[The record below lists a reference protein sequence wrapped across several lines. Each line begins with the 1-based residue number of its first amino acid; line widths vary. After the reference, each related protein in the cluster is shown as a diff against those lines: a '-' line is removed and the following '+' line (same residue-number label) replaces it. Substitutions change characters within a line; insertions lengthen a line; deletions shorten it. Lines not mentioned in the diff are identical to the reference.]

1 MANNVTKEFELYEPM
16 RAWLH
21 HYLENKYKGA
31 KVTTIDSHARTLD
44 IYLEQFG
51 IVDYYP
57 QSVGLD
63 IQIDVLGIIINK
75 GKPTLAFIEAKKTQL
90 NLHDLG
96 QLWAYCK
103 LCEPA
108 EAFLLSSAGLGSL
121 NKVLNNLKRQDLLD
135 FGSGKT
141 IKKMQVGKWDV
152 NTRSIDYKTLVPKM

>member
-16 RAWLH
+16 RAWLQQ
-21 HYLENKYKGA
+21 YLENKYKGA

-44 IYLEQFG
+44 TYLEQFG
-51 IVDYYP
+51 IIDHYP

-75 GKPTLAFIEAKKTQL
+75 GKPNIAFIEAKKTQL

-103 LCEPA
+103 LCEPI

-121 NKVLNNLKRQDLLD
+121 NKVLNNLNRQDLLD

-152 NTRSIDYKTLVPKM
+152 NAKSIDYKTLIPKM

>member
-16 RAWLH
+16 RAWLQQ
-21 HYLENKYKGA
+21 YLENKYKGA
-31 KVTTIDSHARTLD
+31 RVTTIDSHARTLD
-44 IYLEQFG
+44 TYLEQFG
-51 IVDYYP
+51 IIDRYP

-75 GKPTLAFIEAKKTQL
+75 GKPNIAFIEAKKTQL

-103 LCEPA
+103 LCEPI

-121 NKVLNNLKRQDLLD
+121 NKVLNNLNRQDLLD

-152 NTRSIDYKTLVPKM
+152 TTKSIAFKTLVPKI

>member
-16 RAWLH
+16 RVWLLQ
-21 HYLENKYKGA
+21 YLENKYKGA
-31 KVTTIDSHARTLD
+31 KVITIDSHARTLD
-44 IYLEQFG
+44 LFLEQNN

-57 QSVGLD
+57 QAIGLD
-63 IQIDVLGIIINK
+63 IQIDVLGIVIDK
-75 GKPTLAFIEAKKTQL
+75 GKPNIAFIEAKKTQL

-103 LCEPA
+103 LCEPI

-121 NKVLNNLKRQDLLD
+121 NKVLNNLNRQDLLD

-141 IKKMQVGKWDV
+141 IKMMQVGKWDL
-152 NTRSIDYKTLVPKM
+152 NTNSIDYKTLVPKM

>member
-16 RAWLH
+16 RAWLQQ
-21 HYLENKYKGA
+21 YLENKYKGA
-31 KVTTIDSHARTLD
+31 IVTTIDSHARTLD
-44 IYLEQFG
+44 IYLEPVG

>member
-16 RAWLH
+16 RAWLQQ
-21 HYLENKYKGA
+21 YLENKYKGA
-31 KVTTIDSHARTLD
+31 RVTTIDSHARTLD
-44 IYLEQFG
+44 TYLEQFG
-51 IVDYYP
+51 IIDHYP

-75 GKPTLAFIEAKKTQL
+75 GKPNIAFIEAKKTQL

-103 LCEPA
+103 LCEPI

-121 NKVLNNLKRQDLLD
+121 NKVLNNLNRQDLLD

-141 IKKMQVGKWDV
+141 IKKMQVGKCDV
-152 NTRSIDYKTLVPKM
+152 NSKSIDYLTLVPKM

>member
-16 RAWLH
+16 RAWLQQ
-21 HYLENKYKGA
+21 YLENKYKGA
-31 KVTTIDSHARTLD
+31 IVTTIDSHARTLD

-63 IQIDVLGIIINK
+63 IQIDVLGIIIDK
-75 GKPTLAFIEAKKTQL
+75 GKPALAFIEAKKTQL

>member
-16 RAWLH
+16 RAWLQQ
-21 HYLENKYKGA
+21 YLENKYKGA

-44 IYLEQFG
+44 TYLEQFG
-51 IVDYYP
+51 IIDRYP

-75 GKPTLAFIEAKKTQL
+75 GKPNIAIIEAKKTQL

-103 LCEPA
+103 LCEPI

-121 NKVLNNLKRQDLLD
+121 NKVLNNLNRQDLLD

-152 NTRSIDYKTLVPKM
+152 NAKSIDYKTLIPKM

>member
-16 RAWLH
+16 RAWLQQ
-21 HYLENKYKGA
+21 YLESKYKGA

-44 IYLEQFG
+44 TYLEQFG
-51 IVDYYP
+51 IIDHYP

-75 GKPTLAFIEAKKTQL
+75 GKPNIAFIEAKKTQL

-103 LCEPA
+103 LCEPI

-121 NKVLNNLKRQDLLD
+121 NKVLNNLNRQDLLD

-152 NTRSIDYKTLVPKM
+152 NSKSIDYLTLVPKM

>member
-16 RAWLH
+16 RAWLQQ
-21 HYLENKYKGA
+21 YLENKYKGA

-44 IYLEQFG
+44 TYLEQFG
-51 IVDYYP
+51 IIDRYP

-75 GKPTLAFIEAKKTQL
+75 GKPNIAFIEAKKTQL

-103 LCEPA
+103 LCELI

-121 NKVLNNLKRQDLLD
+121 NKVLNNLNRQDLLD

-152 NTRSIDYKTLVPKM
+152 NAKSIDYKTLIPKM

>member
-16 RAWLH
+16 RAWLQQ
-21 HYLENKYKGA
+21 YLENKYKGA

-44 IYLEQFG
+44 TYLEQFG
-51 IVDYYP
+51 IIDRYP

-63 IQIDVLGIIINK
+63 IQIDVLVIIINK
-75 GKPTLAFIEAKKTQL
+75 GKPNIAFIEAKKTQL

-103 LCEPA
+103 LCEPI

-121 NKVLNNLKRQDLLD
+121 NKVLNNLNRQDLLD

-152 NTRSIDYKTLVPKM
+152 NAKSIDYKTLIPKM

>member
-16 RAWLH
+16 RVWLQQ
-21 HYLENKYKGA
+21 YLENKYKGA
-31 KVTTIDSHARTLD
+31 KVITIDSHSRTLD
-44 IYLEQFG
+44 VYLGQFD
-51 IVDYYP
+51 IVDFYP

-63 IQIDVLGIIINK
+63 IQIDILGIIINK
-75 GKPTLAFIEAKKTQL
+75 GKPTIAFIEAKKTQL

-152 NTRSIDYKTLVPKM
+152 NSKSIDYLTLVPKM

>member
-16 RAWLH
+16 RVWLQQ
-21 HYLENKYKGA
+21 YLENKYKGA
-31 KVTTIDSHARTLD
+31 KVITIDSHSRTLD
-44 IYLEQFG
+44 VYLEQFD

-75 GKPTLAFIEAKKTQL
+75 GKPTIAFIEAKKTQL

-152 NTRSIDYKTLVPKM
+152 NSKSIDYLTLVPKM

>member
-16 RAWLH
+16 KEWLQQ
-21 HYLENKYKGA
+21 YLENKYKGA

-44 IYLEQFG
+44 TYLEQFG
-51 IVDYYP
+51 IIDHYP

-63 IQIDVLGIIINK
+63 IQLDILGIIINK
-75 GKPTLAFIEAKKTQL
+75 GKPNIAFIEAKKTPL

-103 LCEPA
+103 LCEPI

-121 NKVLNNLKRQDLLD
+121 NKVLNNLNRQDLLD

-152 NTRSIDYKTLVPKM
+152 NAKSIDYKTLTPKM

>member
-16 RAWLH
+16 RLWLQQ
-21 HYLENKYKGA
+21 YLENKYKGA

-44 IYLEQFG
+44 TYLEQFG
-51 IVDYYP
+51 IIDHYP

-75 GKPTLAFIEAKKTQL
+75 GKPNIAFIEAKKTQL

-103 LCEPA
+103 LCEPI

-121 NKVLNNLKRQDLLD
+121 NKVLNNLNRQYLLD

-152 NTRSIDYKTLVPKM
+152 TTKSIAFKTLVPKI

>member
-16 RAWLH
+16 RAWLQQ
-21 HYLENKYKGA
+21 YLENKYKGA

-44 IYLEQFG
+44 TYLEQFG
-51 IVDYYP
+51 IIDHYP

-75 GKPTLAFIEAKKTQL
+75 GKPNIAFIEAKKTQL

-103 LCEPA
+103 LCEPI

-121 NKVLNNLKRQDLLD
+121 NKVLNNLNRQYLLD

-152 NTRSIDYKTLVPKM
+152 TTKSIAFKTLVPKI